1 MVLNVDVKEPKEV
14 AKGADMEVAK
24 ELAEQVAFLTAKEK
38 HIAKV
43 SNALQWQICIF
54 HPLDCYRS
62 YNFFILFVYPFPC
75 SLLLFE

>member
-24 ELAEQVAFLTAKEK
+24 EVAFLTAKEK

-62 YNFFILFVYPFPC
+62 SLFFILFVHPFPC

>member
-14 AKGADMEVAK
+14 AKGADMEVTK
-24 ELAEQVAFLTAKEK
+24 EVAEQVAFLTAKEK

-43 SNALQWQICIF
+43 SNALQICIF
-54 HPLDCYRS
+54 RPLDCYRPS
-62 YNFFILFVYPFPC
+62 LFFILFVHPFPC

>member
-43 SNALQWQICIF
+43 SNALHIS
-54 HPLDCYRS
+54 P
-62 YNFFILFVYPFPC
+62 P
-75 SLLLFE
+75 

>member
-1 MVLNVDVKEPKEV
+1 MVLNVDVKEPEEV
-14 AKGADMEVAK
+14 AKGADME
-24 ELAEQVAFLTAKEK
+24 VAFLTAKEK

-62 YNFFILFVYPFPC
+62 SLFFYFVC
-75 SLLLFE
+75 SSIPM